1 MIADY
6 TPLYRALGY
15 QFTRPEWLTA
25 ALTHRSVGTA
35 NNERL
40 EFLGDA
46 LLSFIVAETLFER
59 FSHAS
64 EGELTRCRASLVKK
78 DTLAEIAQDL
88 KLGDYLHLGGGE
100 LKSGGFRRASILADA
115 LEAIL
120 GAIFL
125 DTGMPACKQV
135 VLHLL
140 ADRLS
145 DLSPKRID
153 KDAKTRLQEYL
164 QSKQLPLPEYQ
175 VLAIE
180 GAPHEQRFEVACII
194 KSLDK
199 PTCGVGESRR
209 RAEQEAATQALIA
222 LKIEHE

>member
-1 MIADY
+1 LSADY

-15 QFTRPEWLTA
+15 QFNKPEWLTA

-59 FSHAS
+59 FTNAS

-88 KLGDYLHLGGGE
+88 KLGNYLHLGGGE
-100 LKSGGFRRASILADA
+100 LKSGGYRRASILADA
-115 LEAIL
+115 LEAVL

-125 DTGMPACKQV
+125 DAGLDACRQV
-135 VLHLL
+135 ILHLL
-140 ADRLS
+140 TDRLIK
-145 DLSPKRID
+145 LSPKHID

-164 QSKQLPLPEYQ
+164 QAKQLPLPEYR

-180 GAPHEQRFEVACII
+180 GAPHEQRFEVECVVQI
-194 KSLDK
+194 LDT
-199 PTCGVGESRR
+199 PSYGLGESRR

>member
-1 MIADY
+1 MSIDY
-6 TPLYRALGY
+6 TLLYKALGY
-15 QFTRPEWLTA
+15 RFVRPEWLAA

-46 LLSFIVAETLFER
+46 LLSFVVAETLFER
-59 FSHAS
+59 FNYAS

-78 DTLAEIAQDL
+78 DTLAEIAQEL

-125 DTGMPACKQV
+125 DTGLPSCKQV
-135 VLHLL
+135 ILHLL
-140 ADRLS
+140 SDRLS
-145 DLSPKRID
+145 GLSPRHID

-164 QSKQLPLPEYQ
+164 QAKQLPLPEYR
-175 VLAIE
+175 VLTIE
-180 GAPHEQRFEVACII
+180 GAPHEQRFEVECSIQSLA
-194 KSLDK
+194 KS
-199 PTCGVGESRR
+199 TVGTGESRR